1 MTQSATA
8 QEPWEVVRLRIK
20 PFSEKQ
26 LRVMSWWSRNSEYY
40 NYDAIICDGAVRSG
54 KTFCMAL
61 SFVIWSFYEFS
72 GADFALCG
80 KTIKSLKRNMVT
92 PVIPLLK
99 SIGFECEE
107 KISENKLTI
116 SYHGVKNRFYLFGGK
131 DESSASLIQ
140 GMTLS
145 GVLFDE
151 VALMP
156 RSFVEQA
163 LARCS
168 VAGSRFWFNCNPEYP
183 EHWFYCEWIK
193 RAKDR
198 NALYLH
204 FTMDDNPSLTA
215 QVKKR
220 YESLYSGVFYQRFI
234 KGRWVAVYGAVYPFM
249 ENEEMYCEVPKGEFD
264 RFAVSCDYG
273 TVNPA
278 SFGLWGRQNG
288 VWYRIDEYYFNSRT
302 EGYQKTDEEHYEAL
316 CRLAGERKI
325 SQVVVDPSAASFIEV
340 IRRHGR
346 FCVIPAQNNV
356 INGIR
361 RTSQALKDGSVK
373 ICKGCKAIR
382 REFSLYRW
390 ESKKADDLPIKE
402 NDHAMDDLRY
412 FVTTIIDGGVQVF
425 AFAAERQ
432 EEI

>member
-1 MTQSATA
+1 
-8 QEPWEVVRLRIK
+8 
-20 PFSEKQ
+20 
-26 LRVMSWWSRNSEYY
+26 MSWWCKNSEYY

-116 SYHGVKNRFYLFGGK
+116 TYHGVKNRFYLFGGK

-193 RAKDR
+193 RARDR

-204 FTMDDNPSLTA
+204 FTMDDNPSLTN

-249 ENEEMYCEVPKGEFD
+249 ENEEMYCDVPKGEFD
-264 RFAVSCDYG
+264 RFVVSCDYG

-316 CRLAGERKI
+316 CSLAGERKI

-373 ICKGCKAIR
+373 ICKSCKAIR

-390 ESKKADDLPIKE
+390 DSKKVDDLPIKE